1 MENTR
6 KNLTDSADFPVQG
19 HHLFTAGATQDKTSS
34 IVSMAWKKLLGPH
47 LPLCGASDLLWT
59 PSKDQPSEGF

>member
-1 MENTR
+1 MRENR
-6 KNLTDSADFPVQG
+6 EICRVFQVQG
-19 HHLFTAGATQDKTSS
+19 HHLSTAGATQDKTSS
-34 IVSMAWKKLLGPH
+34 IVNMAWKKLLGHH